1 MKKAF
6 LAYLNDIG
14 IKDHSYSRTEA
25 VYGTVRGLID
35 GEIMDIFASDY
46 LELNGTRNYEDFFLF
61 IPGKIIEVNQFM
73 FIDRGKIFVNHVA
86 GIRLPAVNLSR
97 SAYEFQNALPESRLN
112 VEAIYSDK
120 IEIRLKASGKNCDYL
135 AALLKKYFL
144 R

>member
-1 MKKAF
+1 MKKTF

-14 IKDHSYSRTEA
+14 IKDQSYARTDA
-25 VYGTVRGLID
+25 VYGTARGLIND
-35 GEIMDIFASDY
+35 EIMDIFATDY

-61 IPGKIIEVNQFM
+61 TPGKIIEVNQFM
-73 FIDRGKIFVNHVA
+73 FIDRGKIFVNHID
-86 GIRLPAVNLSR
+86 GTHRPAVNLSR
-97 SAYEFQNALPESRLN
+97 NAYEFQNASPESRLN

-135 AALLKKYFL
+135 TSLLKKYFL